1 MAKKFEL
8 TITKLSTGKYMA
20 MDRKFFVYG
29 YGDTVSDSIS
39 SYKSNFIITL
49 GGIEQTI
56 ELEKQ
61 NLAKM
66 EKHLKKWKF

>member
-8 TITKLSTGKYMA
+8 TIIKLSTGKYMT

-29 YGDTVSDSIS
+29 YGDTVSDSIA
-39 SYKSNFIITL
+39 SYKNNFIITL

-56 ELEKQ
+56 ELEKR